1 MEDFRERSSL
11 DSLSV
16 TDDPKYE
23 IDTHISGGQ
32 IQTNK
37 FGDHIGGAITD
48 TLVSV
53 VTSMLKDDVPTTFKD
68 VAYKLGHSFLQ
79 RMCYGNKKKSSSN
92 FAWDRTSYGSFF
104 DPFDDDDWFSSGSNI
119 KRPST
124 SNNQQID
131 ARYDAGMP
139 DVWFYT
145 SADADKAI
153 RIMQNMIADPA
164 GPGYLTVGH
173 MYDMINDPSNP
184 QTTYKTKPTH
194 FEWGWASLKTASV
207 SYSIKRDKKHLPA
220 YKLEMPPIRQIA
232 QLRRERREN
241 D

>member
-11 DSLSV
+11 DTPAISDKPLYDV
-16 TDDPKYE
+16 DM
-23 IDTHISGGQ
+23 HISGGQ
-32 IQTNK
+32 IQSNK
-37 FGDHIGGAITD
+37 FGDHVGGAITD

-53 VTSMLKDDVPTTFKD
+53 ITSMLKDDVPTTFKD

-79 RMCYGNKKKSSSN
+79 RMCYGNKKKSASN
-92 FAWDRTSYGSFF
+92 FSWDRTSYGSFF

-119 KRPST
+119 KRS
-124 SNNQQID
+124 SNNTQQTD
-131 ARYDAGMP
+131 ARYDSVMP

-153 RIMQNMIADPA
+153 RIMQNLIADPA
-164 GPGYLTVGH
+164 GPGYISVGN
-173 MYDMINDPSNP
+173 MYDLMSDPNNP
-184 QTTYKTKPTH
+184 ETRYKTTPTQ

-207 SYSIKRDKKHLPA
+207 SYSAKRDRKHLPA

-232 QLRRERREN
+232 QLKRERREN